1 MFYEPK
7 GKGSHG
13 LPHDP
18 FKSLVVP
25 RPIGWISTISN
36 AGVVNLAPYSFFNG
50 VAYAPP
56 MVMFAPNG
64 QHAEGGHK
72 DTLSNIVETGEFV
85 VNIAT
90 WELREE
96 MNASSATVPRAVDEM
111 AMAGLEAA
119 PSTLVRPPRVKASP
133 VHFECLHVTTV
144 ELPADDPAS
153 PNSTVFGQVVG
164 IHISDDILTEGMV
177 DMAKFRPI
185 ARLGYFDYTVVDNVF
200 TMARPEVEEVL
211 GAPPAAV
218 GSGS

>member
-7 GKGSHG
+7 GKGAHG

-18 FKSLVVP
+18 FRSLVVP
-25 RPIGWISTISN
+25 RPIGWISTIS
-36 AGVVNLAPYSFFNG
+36 AEGVVNLAPYSFFNG
-50 VAYAPP
+50 VSYSPP
-56 MVMFAPNG
+56 MVMFAANG

-72 DTLSNIVETGEFV
+72 DSLSNIVESGEFV

-96 MNASSATVPRAVDEM
+96 MNASSASVPRAVDEM

-119 PSTLVRPPRVKASP
+119 PSKLVRPPRVKASP
-133 VHFECLHVTTV
+133 VHFECRHVTTV
-144 ELPADDPAS
+144 ELPADDPES
-153 PNSTVFGQVVG
+153 PNNTVFGQVVG

-200 TMARPEVEEVL
+200 TMPRPEVETVL
-211 GAPPAAV
+211 GAPAV
-218 GSGS
+218 AGGAGS